1 MTDDIYWSPSMKGFY
16 PAKLRPVYER
26 NGSWPDDARPVPDHV
41 FRAFSGA
48 PPKPGQRRGCGADL
62 MPVWEDD
69 MSRLSEREGRVIM
82 AQKRLLQARETVLN
96 HFVLMGKSVPP
107 EWADYLRIL
116 TAISS
121 GHDAVTNLPD
131 APAVPVD

>member
-1 MTDDIYWSPSMKGFY
+1 MTENIYWSPAKKGFY

-26 NGSWPDDARPVPDHV
+26 NGSWPDDARPIPDHV

-48 PPKPGQRRGCGADL
+48 PPKPGQRRGCGVDL
-62 MPVWEDD
+62 MPMWEDD
-69 MSRLSEREGRVIM
+69 GTGLSEKEGRVNT

-96 HFVLMGKSVPP
+96 QFVLMGTSVPS

-121 GHDAVTNLPD
+121 GRDTVTDLPG
-131 APAVPVD
+131 APALSVD